1 MLQAAGLKFTGQQG
15 RGRAVCPHKC
25 GRGTWHSGQQCLSIG
40 LWGWLRSDPHGAV
53 QHVAGSGRAARADLP
68 SEAASPGL
76 RFLALQNWLQWQEP
90 MGTAGSCR
98 ALLRVS
104 FVFLS
109 WAWGSTTFFPSLYLL
124 KNLIKLMQ
132 MVKYLEVF
140 LLGRVSFSSC
150 LHSTLLWG
158 HTCSLNS
165 CLWCLC
171 TERIPVSLITKLGKG
186 KTEFSNWWH
195 IYTRIVTL

>member
-1 MLQAAGLKFTGQQG
+1 MSKHWLVGLAQIWPT
-15 RGRAVCPHKC
+15 RSCATC
-25 GRGTWHSGQQCLSIG
+25 
-40 LWGWLRSDPHGAV
+40 GWLWKGCPCRPTLRSSESRSAV
-53 QHVAGSGRAARADLP
+53 SGTAELTPVAGTHGNSWILP
-68 SEAASPGL
+68 GIAESLICLPVMGMRFNYLFAS
-76 RFLALQNWLQWQEP
+76 F
-90 MGTAGSCR
+90 
-98 ALLRVS
+98 
-104 FVFLS
+104 
-109 WAWGSTTFFPSLYLL
+109 YLL